1 MGDWIAPTGFGEF
14 VLTVNS
20 AGTHITKIKYTFSN
34 YTIGSVTKNGSVSIG
49 TTPGWLI
56 SGNQFNITNTL
67 DPGGNEK
74 MTVQGTFTGN
84 GNQASGTWSALIYGT
99 SDAGNW
105 GPISVITDV
114 EIEAEILLQFFLYQ
128 NYPNPF
134 NPSTTIKFALPR
146 TEEIKI
152 EVFNTI
158 GQKVATL
165 LDKQMQIG
173 SHEVV
178 FDAINLPIG
187 LYIYRIFAGK
197 FQDVKKMLYLK

>member
-1 MGDWIAPTGFGEF
+1 M
-14 VLTVNS
+14 
-20 AGTHITKIKYTFSN
+20 
-34 YTIGSVTKNGSVSIG
+34 VTR
-49 TTPGWLI
+49 P
-56 SGNQFNITNTL
+56 
-67 DPGGNEK
+67 
-74 MTVQGTFTGN
+74 
-84 GNQASGTWSALIYGT
+84 SGTWSALIYGA

-105 GPISVITDV
+105 GPISVSTDV

-134 NPSTTIKFALPR
+134 NPSTTIKFALSS

-178 FDAINLPIG
+178 FDAINLPTG